1 MKVGQKIYDR
11 MEGKFLSA
19 PGLLKG
25 KFVKQLLRLMA
36 HFFSFLWNLRLKI

>member
-19 PGLLKG
+19 PCLPKG
-25 KFVKQLLRLMA
+25 KFVKQLVTIN
-36 HFFSFLWNLRLKI
+36 S